1 MAEVKVVNEIAERMC
16 RKRTKDRC
24 GKESQGAAMFKA
36 GAEDEEPRKRFSK
49 EERAARENGITD
61 MEGMMATT
69 LSDFTLAV
77 GQVLCF
83 THATPILLA
92 TPRGGHCC
100 VPLQRRKLISTG

>member
-24 GKESQGAAMFKA
+24 GKESQGTAMFKA

-77 GQVLCF
+77 G
-83 THATPILLA
+83 
-92 TPRGGHCC
+92 RCC
-100 VPLQRRKLISTG
+100 VSPMLPLSFWQPHVEDIAVFLYREGN